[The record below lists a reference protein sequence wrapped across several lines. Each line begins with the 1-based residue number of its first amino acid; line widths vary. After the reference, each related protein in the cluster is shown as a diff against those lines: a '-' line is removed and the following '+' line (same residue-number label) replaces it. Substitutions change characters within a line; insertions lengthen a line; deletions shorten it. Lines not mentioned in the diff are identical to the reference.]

1 MLKLISGMKSGL
13 LRLSDKVASRRMQF
27 ALSPTPGASSWQTC
41 AMGAVTC
48 TWAPIEGSPHK
59 NICGGFSAGCWG
71 GELCGAGQVYGG
83 KRRLEK
89 TLANSSEDDL
99 MNE

>member
-1 MLKLISGMKSGL
+1 M
-13 LRLSDKVASRRMQF
+13 
-27 ALSPTPGASSWQTC
+27 GAITC
-41 AMGAVTC
+41 A
-48 TWAPIEGSPHK
+48 WAPIEGSPHK
-59 NICGGFSAGCWG
+59 NIHGGFSAGCWG

-99 MNE
+99 MNDAPHNMRLVRHGKAMLIH